1 MNVRDVT
8 VTMADWPR
16 TAARLGFAFFTVY
29 LVVSLT
35 FAVVVLTNDPNVAAV
50 RWGVAAGGG
59 DAAAQQ
65 AAVDA
70 YREARNLDGPVL
82 DRYVQWMTNV
92 LTLNWG
98 HSHNLGAPVT
108 TLIAERAPYTL
119 LYLVP
124 GVLASVAVGVSGG
137 VVAAFRHNSL
147 VDRAVTLLAY
157 LAFGIPSFWLALV
170 FIVVVGPALGWES
183 TEFSLADGALTEQNL
198 RRYLLPTAVFAT
210 GLTAGQLQHARS
222 QTVIHLNA
230 TFVRL
235 LRAMGVGPRR
245 TVKHV
250 LRNAAVPLL
259 TLFFSD
265 LLGIVVVS
273 VYVIEYVFGIPGLG
287 TLSYDAIFN
296 RDLPL
301 LLGTTFLVVL
311 VGVASNLLQDM
322 VYPLVDPRIEE

>member
-1 MNVRDVT
+1 MT
-8 VTMADWPR
+8 DWPR
-16 TAARLGFAFFTVY
+16 VAARLGFAFFTVY
-29 LVVSLT
+29 LVVSVT
-35 FAVVVLTNDPNVAAV
+35 FAVVVLTNDPNTAAV

-82 DRYVQWMTNV
+82 DRYLRWMTGV
-92 LTLNWG
+92 LTLDWG
-98 HSHNLGAPVT
+98 RSYNLGAPVT
-108 TLIAERAPYTL
+108 ALIAERAPYTL
-119 LYLVP
+119 SYLVP
-124 GVLASVAVGVSGG
+124 GVLVSVAVGVSGG
-137 VVAAFRHNSL
+137 VFAAFRHNSL
-147 VDRAVTLLAY
+147 VDRVVTSLAY
-157 LAFGIPSFWLALV
+157 LGFGVPSFWLALV
-170 FIVVVGPALGWES
+170 FIVVVGPALGWN
-183 TEFSLADGALTEQNL
+183 TEFSTAEGALSGENL

-235 LRAMGVGPRR
+235 LRAMGVGPRG

-273 VYVIEYVFGIPGLG
+273 VYVVEYVFGIPGLAM
-287 TLSYDAIFN
+287 LSYDAIFN
-296 RDLPL
+296 RDLPV
-301 LLGTTFLVVL
+301 LLGTTFIVVF
-311 VGVASNLLQDM
+311 VGVVSNLVQDM
-322 VYPLVDPRIEE
+322 VYPLVDPRIEK